1 MKPFPPPRSL
11 VLKVRVNFLNMKM
24 FWNSFLLFHLQQSLA
39 SCKKSTLANLK
50 GTGELIIEEVL
61 HEATVFL
68 STSNTLFL
76 LQALRH
82 EMVSSDEEE
91 HYVMRSVN
99 STWCCLVVVKLRC
112 R

>member
-11 VLKVRVNFLNMKM
+11 VLEMRVNFLNMKM
-24 FWNSFLLFHLQQSLA
+24 FWNSFLLFHLQHSLA
-39 SCKKSTLANLK
+39 SCKKSTLANLT

-61 HEATVFL
+61 HEAIVFL
-68 STSNTLFL
+68 STSNTLFF

-82 EMVSSDEEE
+82 EMVSSDEGE
-91 HYVMRSVN
+91 HYVMSSVN